1 MVSLSIT
8 IINNYFFSQLQTK
21 WVDKILTPLISL
33 EEMVSILIIFLQLL
47 SKPTMQLLSK
57 LIYFVTITLLV
68 LHILLVVSF
77 CNCICNYKNGGPTF

>member
-1 MVSLSIT
+1 MGTFVHLEKYIISTTKNVIVVAKT
-8 IINNYFFSQLQTK
+8 IKFS
-21 WVDKILTPLISL
+21 
-33 EEMVSILIIFLQLL
+33 SILIIFLQLL